1 MNKDNLDGLDLV
13 RKGKVREV
21 YDIGNELLIVAS
33 DRISAFD
40 VIMNETVPEKGKI
53 LNQISTYWL
62 KETTD
67 IIENHLVSDTA
78 TEYPSLLEYAE
89 YLNGRSM
96 IVKKAKP
103 LPVEF
108 IVRGYIAG
116 SGWKAY
122 QETGEICGVN
132 LPDGLEK
139 YGKLDE
145 PIFTPSTKADEGH
158 DENITYEQCCD
169 ILGKELTD
177 KLRDVSINLYNFGSK
192 KLEQE
197 GVLLADTKF
206 EFGEL
211 EDGSVILIDEALTPD
226 SSRMWLTE
234 DYSPGS
240 EPTNY
245 DKQILR
251 DYLESLDWDKTPPA
265 PTLPDEVIN
274 KILSK
279 YKEAF
284 VKITGREYVG

>member
-1 MNKDNLDGLDLV
+1 MNKDNLDGLNLV

-67 IIENHLVSDTA
+67 IINNHLVSDTA

-116 SGWKAY
+116 SGWKAF

-169 ILGKELTD
+169 ILGKDLTD
-177 KLRDVSINLYNFGSK
+177 KLRDVSINLYNYGCK

-226 SSRMWLTE
+226 SSRMWLAE

-251 DYLESLDWDKTPPA
+251 DYLDSLDWNKTPPA

-284 VKITGREYVG
+284 LKITGREYVG